1 MPEMSSKFVPKHKGD
16 KNPNPKLLKFVR
28 HVTDRI
34 PGKIKMTTDAPEYWG
49 LACIF
54 EDEMDAVTREASL
67 DLLLDM
73 LPGNFFRVREHHSYQ
88 QLHQWNEKKHYT
100 PDGKSFDELLDKL
113 SYLPIYIRLDH
124 NQGHIGYD
132 SQIINAVNDALNAID
147 AELEK
152 SIGSEEIHSE
162 LDELWLYFH
171 SHQFWTKDNH
181 KITPIIFIDQF
192 EEIFTKND
200 NPDDIWSFFNV
211 IDSLQYSTPTERL
224 LHVIENN
231 DQYVQ
236 FHEEQNFRMVFTM
249 REDFLARL
257 EDYSYNIPALRK
269 NRIGLKPLNGN
280 QALEV
285 ILKPRPDMVT
295 RDVALHII

>member
-113 SYLPIYIRLDH
+113 TSIRQDT
-124 NQGHIGYD
+124 GCT
-132 SQIINAVNDALNAID
+132 IILV
-147 AELEK
+147 
-152 SIGSEEIHSE
+152 SHSME
-162 LDELWLYFH
+162 DVARYADRIVVMHKGRIAFDDTPMEVFKHRDELKEMGLGVPGITETMYKL
-171 SHQFWTKDNH
+171 KDAGFPVSTDI
-181 KITPIIFIDQF
+181 ITVDTAVT
-192 EEIFTKND
+192 EIMK
-200 NPDDIWSFFNV
+200 V
-211 IDSLQYSTPTERL
+211 LGR
-224 LHVIENN
+224 
-231 DQYVQ
+231 
-236 FHEEQNFRMVFTM
+236 
-249 REDFLARL
+249 
-257 EDYSYNIPALRK
+257 
-269 NRIGLKPLNGN
+269 
-280 QALEV
+280 
-285 ILKPRPDMVT
+285 
-295 RDVALHII
+295 